1 MDSRGGHGTTRSSDI
16 MPKKG
21 LLERLAE
28 GPVIG
33 DGGFVFAMEKRG
45 YVKAGPWTPEVV
57 MEQPEAVEGL
67 HREFLR
73 AGADV
78 MQAFTFYASDDKLS
92 NRGNESSKK
101 YTCRGINDAA
111 CRLAREV
118 AEEGDGL
125 VAGGL
130 SQTPT
135 YLSGLGKEKTQAE
148 FQKQV
153 SVFKENKVDFLIAEY
168 FEHVEEIEWAIEVCL
183 KSGLPVVASMCIGP
197 KGDMHGVS

>member
-57 MEQPEAVEGL
+57 MEQPEAVEEL
-67 HREFLR
+67 HCEFLR

-78 MQAFTFYASDDKLS
+78 MQAFTFYASDDKLD
-92 NRGNESSKK
+92 NRGNMAGKK
-101 YTCRGINDAA
+101 YSGQAINMRASE
-111 CRLAREV
+111 LAKKV
-118 AEEGDGL
+118 ADEGDAL
-125 VAGGL
+125 TLGGIC
-130 SQTPT
+130 QCPT
-135 YLSGLGKEKTQAE
+135 YLSGASKEAVQEE
-148 FQKQV
+148 FRKQI
-153 SVFKENKVDFLIAEY
+153 KVLVEAGLDFLLCEY
-168 FEHVEEIEWAIEVCL
+168 YEHPMRVML
-183 KSGLPVVASMCIGP
+183 
-197 KGDMHGVS
+197 